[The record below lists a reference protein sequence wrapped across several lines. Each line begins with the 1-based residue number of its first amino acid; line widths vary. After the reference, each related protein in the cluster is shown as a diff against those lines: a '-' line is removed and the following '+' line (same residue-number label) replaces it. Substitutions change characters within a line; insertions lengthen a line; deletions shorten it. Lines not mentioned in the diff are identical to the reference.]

1 MSILSE
7 LKKVLEPLGMPL
19 ETGVFTETAPEKY
32 IVLIPLSDTFD
43 VHADNYPKVDVQE
56 ARISLFCKGSYTKK
70 KNSIVK
76 LLLTNDFTITDRRYI
91 GYEPDT
97 GYFHYNVD
105 AAKYYE
111 LEENPCQQ

>member
-1 MSILSE
+1 MSILSD
-7 LKKVLEPLGMPL
+7 LNNTLESLGIPI

-32 IVLIPLSDTFD
+32 IVIVPLSDTFD
-43 VHADNYPKVDVQE
+43 VHADNRPEIDVQE
-56 ARISLFCKGSYTKK
+56 ARISIFCKGSYTKE

-76 LLLTNDFTITDRRYI
+76 LLLKSDFTITDRRYI

-105 AAKYYE
+105 VAKYYE
-111 LEENPCQQ
+111 MEGNPCQQ